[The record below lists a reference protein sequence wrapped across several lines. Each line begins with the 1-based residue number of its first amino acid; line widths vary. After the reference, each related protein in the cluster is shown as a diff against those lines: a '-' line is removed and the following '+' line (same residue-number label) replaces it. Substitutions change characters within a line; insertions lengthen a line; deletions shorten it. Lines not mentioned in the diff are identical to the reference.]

1 MFFIVI
7 YRTYE
12 AERPKTQAEQRE
24 IDRINAEFAAA
35 IAQLSHS
42 LAAPWRAARRAWRI
56 RRCVPEPAPYQR
68 SAQSITGPGRAEQH
82 THAAAVRDKERDRC
96 PAGA

>member
-1 MFFIVI
+1 MYFIVI

-12 AERPKTQAEQRE
+12 AGRPKTQAEQRE
-24 IDRINAEFAAA
+24 IDRINGEFAAA

-42 LAAPWRAARRAWRI
+42 LAAPWRAARQARRI
-56 RRCVPEPAPYQR
+56 RRCVAEPAPYPR
-68 SAQSITGPGRAEQH
+68 SAQSITGPGRAEQR
-82 THAAAVRDKERDRC
+82 THAAAVRDEERDRC

>member
-1 MFFIVI
+1 LFFIVI

-24 IDRINAEFAAA
+24 IDRINGEFAAA

-42 LAAPWRAARRAWRI
+42 FAVPWRAVRRSWHI
-56 RRCVPEPAPYQR
+56 RHCRAEPAPR
-68 SAQSITGPGRAEQH
+68 SAQSIVASGRTLQR
-82 THAAAVRDKERDRC
+82 THAAAVRDNAGDRC
-96 PAGA
+96 PADA

>member
-1 MFFIVI
+1 LFFIVI

-12 AERPKTQAEQRE
+12 AGRPKTQAEQRE
-24 IDRINAEFAAA
+24 IDRINGEFAAA

-56 RRCVPEPAPYQR
+56 RRSVPEPAPYPR

-82 THAAAVRDKERDRC
+82 SCGSCARQ
-96 PAGA
+96 GA

>member
-1 MFFIVI
+1 LFFIVS

-12 AERPKTQAEQRE
+12 AERPKTQAEQSE
-24 IDRINAEFAAA
+24 IDRVNGEFAAA

-56 RRCVPEPAPYQR
+56 RRCVAEPAPYPR

-82 THAAAVRDKERDRC
+82 SCGGCARQ
-96 PAGA
+96 GA

>member
-24 IDRINAEFAAA
+24 IDRMNGEVAAA
-35 IAQLSHS
+35 IAQLWHS
-42 LAAPWRAARRAWRI
+42 LAAPWRAVRAHGTSGAAVRNPRRA
-56 RRCVPEPAPYQR
+56 P
-68 SAQSITGPGRAEQH
+68 EQH
-82 THAAAVRDKERDRC
+82 SPSLAQAAQRTRAAAVRDKEGDRC
-96 PAGA
+96 SVGA